1 MLTTNSLVKGLLIV
15 AYLALYGVLSFLF
28 RDLVNDPLF
37 HALLH
42 IFFIVLICVTYDV
55 LYPYMLMGFKTSRG
69 DLPASRLGALAALI
83 NAMHEHADMDSL
95 LDFAGRALTR
105 LMNVEKTTI
114 FICDTLLTTGAENRH
129 AVRGMRQWEP
139 GLLDLDN
146 DEIAR
151 SAYTTD
157 PALIRLEGTNPLL
170 LHARSQRTVFF
181 ASHCSAAVARELQR
195 FDAEQGLPA
204 HGEQALLCLLLPGGR
219 LLQVGNGDDEAPL
232 LHFFCLQLNIAVERI
247 DAHRRQQARK
257 EAIYAEKMALLS
269 NLSATIA
276 HEMRTPLSG
285 VRASISGVESY
296 LPDLLEGYRYASLQE
311 PTRFFPIRAEHR
323 DMLEGTPA
331 RIKSMVDQANSVI
344 DLLLVNLRNR
354 ELDHSNFT
362 RCTMA
367 ACVEEAV
374 LTFPFKRDQR
384 QHLHLS
390 VGNGFDF
397 TGVHSLM
404 VYVLFNLIKNAL
416 YSVEAAG
423 KGDISITLECTAQQH
438 RLIFTDTGLG
448 IGKENLPHIFDRF
461 FTTKND
467 GTGAGLAFCKRTL
480 TSFNAVMEVDSVL
493 GEYTTFNLDFPVLAA
508 EGREGGERV
517 KH

>member
-15 AYLALYGVLSFLF
+15 AYLALYGMLSFLF
-28 RDLVNDPLF
+28 RHIVNDPLF
-37 HALLH
+37 QALFH
-42 IFFIVLICVTYDV
+42 IFFIVLVCLTYDV
-55 LYPYMLMGFKTSRG
+55 LYPYMLIGFKSSRG
-69 DLPASRLGALAALI
+69 DLPASGLGSLAALI
-83 NAMHEHADMDSL
+83 NAMHEHTDLDSL

-105 LMNVEKTTI
+105 LMNVERTTI
-114 FICDTLLTTGAENRH
+114 FICDTLVSAGAAQGSGSGAQNRH
-129 AVRGMRQWEP
+129 AGRGMQQWEP
-139 GLLDLDN
+139 GLLDMDHYDLDHP
-146 DEIAR
+146 A
-151 SAYTTD
+151 TTD
-157 PALIRLEGTNPLL
+157 PALIRLEETNPLL
-170 LHARSQRTVFF
+170 LYARSQRTVFF

-195 FDAEQGLPA
+195 FDAEQALPA
-204 HGEQALLCLLLPGGR
+204 HGEQGLLCLLLPGGT
-219 LLQVGNGDDEAPL
+219 LLHSGNREDEAPL
-232 LHFFCLQLNIAVERI
+232 LHFFCRQLNIAVERI
-247 DAHRRQQARK
+247 DAQRRQQARK

-296 LPDLLEGYRYASLQE
+296 LPDLLEGYRYASLHE
-311 PTRFFPIRAEHR
+311 PTRFVPIRAEHR

-331 RIKSMVDQANSVI
+331 RIRSMVDQANSVI

-354 ELDHSNFT
+354 ELDRSGFT
-362 RCTMA
+362 RCSIA

-374 LTFPFKRDQR
+374 LTYPFKRDQR
-384 QHLHLS
+384 QRLQYTA
-390 VGNGFDF
+390 GNGFDF
-397 TGVHSLM
+397 IGVHSLM

-423 KGDISITLECTAQQH
+423 KGDISISLECTAQHH

-448 IGKENLPHIFDRF
+448 ISAEVLPHIFDRF

-480 TSFNAVMEVDSVL
+480 KSFDAEIIVDSVL
-493 GEYTTFNLDFPVLAA
+493 GEHTTFTLEFPLLA
-508 EGREGGERV
+508 
-517 KH
+517 KC

>member
-15 AYLALYGVLSFLF
+15 AYLALYGVLAFLL
-28 RDLVNDPLF
+28 RDLVHDPLF
-37 HALLH
+37 HALLQ
-42 IFFIVLICVTYDV
+42 IFFIVLICLTYDV
-55 LYPYMLMGFKTSRG
+55 LYPYMLMGFKSSRG
-69 DLPASRLGALAALI
+69 DLPASRLGSLAALI

-95 LDFAGRALTR
+95 LEFAGRALTR

-114 FICDTLLTTGAENRH
+114 FICDTLVAAGSDARHGA
-129 AVRGMRQWEP
+129 RGMQQWEP
-139 GLLDLDN
+139 GLLDLDHH
-146 DEIAR
+146 ELHH
-151 SAYTTD
+151 SANMPD
-157 PALIRLEGTNPLL
+157 PSLIRLDETNPLL
-170 LHARSQRTVFF
+170 LYARSQRSVFF
-181 ASHCSAAVARELQR
+181 ASHCTAPVARELQR
-195 FDAEQGLPA
+195 FDAEYALPA
-204 HGEQALLCLLLPGGR
+204 HGEQGLLCLLLPGGR
-219 LLQVGNGDDEAPL
+219 LLHEGNREDEAPL
-232 LHFFCLQLNIAVERI
+232 LHFFSRQLNIAVERI
-247 DAHRRQQARK
+247 DAQRRQQVRK
-257 EAIYAEKMALLS
+257 EAIHTEKMALLS

-276 HEMRTPLSG
+276 HEMRTPLAG

-311 PTRFFPIRAEHR
+311 PSRFFPIRAEHR

-331 RIKSMVDQANSVI
+331 RIKGMVDQANSVI

-354 ELDHSNFT
+354 ELDRSSFA
-362 RCTMA
+362 RCSIA

-374 LTFPFKRDQR
+374 LTYPFKRDQR
-384 QHLHLS
+384 QRLHYS

-448 IGKENLPHIFDRF
+448 ISADNLPHIFDRF

-480 TSFNAVMEVDSVL
+480 KSFDATIAVDSAV
-493 GEYTTFNLDFPVLAA
+493 GEYTTFTLDFPVLVD
-508 EGREGGERV
+508 EGREGSERL
-517 KH
+517 KY

>member
-15 AYLALYGVLSFLF
+15 AYLALYGVLAFLL
-28 RDLVNDPLF
+28 RHLVNDPLF
-37 HALLH
+37 HALFQ
-42 IFFIVLICVTYDV
+42 IFFIVLICLTYD
-55 LYPYMLMGFKTSRG
+55 LLFPYMLMGFKSSRG
-69 DLPASRLGALAALI
+69 DLPASRLASLAALI

-105 LMNVEKTTI
+105 LMNVERTTI
-114 FICDTLLTTGAENRH
+114 FICDTLVAADAENRRGT
-129 AVRGMRQWEP
+129 RGMQQWWP
-139 GLLDLDN
+139 GLLDLEH
-146 DEIAR
+146 DER
-151 SAYTTD
+151 DHSAYSAD
-157 PALIRLEGTNPLL
+157 PALIRLEETNPLL
-170 LHARSQRTVFF
+170 LYARSQRTVFF

-195 FDAEQGLPA
+195 FDAEQALPT
-204 HGEQALLCLLLPGGR
+204 HGEQGLLCLLLPSGR
-219 LLQVGNGDDEAPL
+219 LLHAGNREDEAPL
-232 LHFFCLQLNIAVERI
+232 LHFFCRQLNIAVERI
-247 DAHRRQQARK
+247 DVQRRQQVRK
-257 EAIYAEKMALLS
+257 EAIYTEKMALLS

-285 VRASISGVESY
+285 MRASISGVESY

-311 PTRFFPIRAEHR
+311 PTRFIPIRAEHR

-354 ELDHSNFT
+354 DLDRANFT
-362 RCTMA
+362 RCTIA
-367 ACVEEAV
+367 ACVEEA
-374 LTFPFKRDQR
+374 LLSYPFKRDQR
-384 QHLHLS
+384 QRLHYS
-390 VGNGFDF
+390 AGNGFDF
-397 TGVHSLM
+397 IGVHSLM

-423 KGDISITLECTAQQH
+423 KGDINITLECTAQQH

-448 IGKENLPHIFDRF
+448 ISAENLPHIFDRF
-461 FTTKND
+461 FTTKSD

-480 TSFNAVMEVDSVL
+480 NSFDAVMAVNSVS
-493 GEYTTFNLDFPVLAA
+493 GEYTTFTLDFPALAA
-508 EGREGGERV
+508 EGKEGGERL